1 MKKFKVGQ
9 KYEWTDWFTGGSF
22 FYTVEKIEGDK
33 ITLSYVNY
41 EIDGTFTSN
50 KNFTIITDGN
60 GNERVLMCEYHGHK
74 GYINA
79 L

>member
-9 KYEWTDWFTGGSF
+9 KYEWTDWFTGGSL
-22 FYTVEKIEGDK
+22 FYTVEKIEGDE
-33 ITLSYVNY
+33 ITLSYVDY
-41 EIDGTFTSN
+41 EIDGTFTN
-50 KNFTIITDGN
+50 NVTYKITTDDN
-60 GNERVLMCEYHGHK
+60 GNESILKCEYHGHK